1 MTNPVPWSRKSAKGI
16 FRKSMLKVIKLNNIL
31 SFAAT
36 TEISFNKGLNVL
48 IGANGSGKSNLIEAI
63 SLLQAM
69 PKDLTK
75 AVRDGGGIEEWL
87 WKGDENPI
95 AQIEAIIENPNGR
108 QSLRHTLKFRA
119 MNYRIE
125 VINELIENEKLYDR
139 AGYDQKYFY
148 YRYDGKRATVNV
160 NEKTNSHRKLHWEN
174 IETDQS
180 ILAQRQDPDAY
191 PEMAYLG
198 NSYQKIRLYREWQFG
213 RYTPSRKPQ
222 RADLPNDFLEE
233 NIVNLALILNSLR
246 QNREAKRKLLDA
258 LKLFNES
265 IEDFDLRVHS
275 GYVEIFFQ
283 ESNFNAPIPATR
295 LSDGTLRYLSLLAI
309 LLHPNPPPLICIEEP
324 ELGLH
329 PDVLPFLIDLLKEA
343 AQKTQIIITTHS
355 ADLIDDLTDMPESV
369 MVFDKYQGSTS
380 VNRLDKNALGA
391 WLKDYRLG
399 QLWRRGE
406 LGGNRW

>member
-1 MTNPVPWSRKSAKGI
+1 
-16 FRKSMLKVIKLNNIL
+16 MLKTIKLTNLL
-31 SFAAT
+31 SFGAT

-75 AVRDGGGIEEWL
+75 VIRDGGGIEEWL
-87 WKGDENPI
+87 WKGEKDSFAGIEILVENAKGQQP
-95 AQIEAIIENPNGR
+95 
-108 QSLRHTLKFRA
+108 LRHVLEFRA
-119 MNYRIE
+119 MGYRLE
-125 VINELIENEKLYDR
+125 VVNESIGEIYPPSVTSTSVFHYN
-139 AGYDQKYFY
+139 
-148 YRYDGKRATVNV
+148 YDGQQACVNPQLRDGKV
-160 NEKTNSHRKLHWEN
+160 LHDGTILHWEN
-174 IETDQS
+174 IETHQS

-191 PEMAYLG
+191 PEMAFLVDFYER
-198 NSYQKIRLYREWQFG
+198 IRFYREWQFG
-213 RYTPSRKPQ
+213 RSALPRTLQ

-233 NIVNLALILNSLR
+233 NASNLGLILNSFR
-246 QNREAKRKLLDA
+246 RNTEVKKKLLEA
-258 LKLFNES
+258 LKLFNEN
-265 IEDFDLRVHS
+265 IEDFDVLIQG
-275 GYVEIFFQ
+275 GYIQVFLQ
-283 ESNFNAPIPATR
+283 ENGFTIPATR

-329 PDVLPFLIDLLKEA
+329 PDILPSLIDLLKKA

-355 ADLIDDLTDMPESV
+355 ADLIDDLTDMPEAV
-369 MVFDKYQGSTS
+369 LVFDKAQGSTT
-380 VNRLDKNALGA
+380 VNRLDKTELSD
-391 WLKDYRLG
+391 WLKDYKLG

>member
-1 MTNPVPWSRKSAKGI
+1 
-16 FRKSMLKVIKLNNIL
+16 MLKTIKLTNLL
-31 SFAAT
+31 SFGAT

-87 WKGDENPI
+87 WKGEENPI
-95 AQIEAIIENPNGR
+95 AQIEAVIQNTKG
-108 QSLRHTLKFRA
+108 QQALRHTLKFRA
-119 MNYRIE
+119 TNYRIE
-125 VINELIENEKLYDR
+125 VINELIENETMYKG
-139 AGYDQKYFY
+139 AGYKQNYFY
-148 YRYDGKRATVNV
+148 YRYDGKQATVNERV
-160 NEKTNSHRKLHWEN
+160 ESRRELHWEN

-191 PEMAYLG
+191 PEMSYLSS
-198 NSYQKIRLYREWQFG
+198 NYQKIRLYREWQFG

-233 NIVNLALILNSLR
+233 NIINLALILNSLR
-246 QNREAKRKLLDA
+246 QNRDAKKKLLEA
-258 LKLFNES
+258 LKLFYED

-283 ESNFNAPIPATR
+283 ESNFNSPIPATR

-329 PDVLPFLIDLLKEA
+329 PDILPTLCDLLKEA
-343 AQKTQIIITTHS
+343 SQKTQVIITTHS
-355 ADLIDDLTDMPESV
+355 PDLIDDLTDMPEAV
-369 MVFDKYQGSTS
+369 LVFDKYKGSTTVKS
-380 VNRLDKNALGA
+380 LKQNDLIE
-391 WLKDYRLG
+391 WLADYKDYKLG
-399 QLWRRGE
+399 KLWRSGE
-406 LGGNRW
+406 FGGNRW

>member
-1 MTNPVPWSRKSAKGI
+1 
-16 FRKSMLKVIKLNNIL
+16 MLKTIRLHNLL
-31 SFAAT
+31 SFGEN
-36 TEISFNKGLNVL
+36 TEITFNKGLNVL
-48 IGANGSGKSNLIEAI
+48 IGANGSGKSNLIEVI

-87 WKGDENPI
+87 WKGEENSI
-95 AQIEAIIENPNGR
+95 AQIEAIIENPNG
-108 QSLRHTLKFRA
+108 QQALQHTLKFRA
-119 MNYRIE
+119 TNYRIE
-125 VINELIENEKLYDR
+125 VINELIENEKMYQG
-139 AGYDQKYFY
+139 ANYKQKYFY
-148 YRYDGKRATVNV
+148 YRYDGKQATVNERV
-160 NEKTNSHRKLHWEN
+160 ESRRELHWEN

-191 PEMAYLG
+191 PEMAYLSG
-198 NSYQKIRLYREWQFG
+198 NYQKIRLYREWQFG

-222 RADLPNDFLEE
+222 RADSPNDFLEE
-233 NIVNLALILNSLR
+233 NISNLALVLNSLR
-246 QNREAKRKLLDA
+246 QNREAKKKLLEA
-258 LKLFNES
+258 LQLFYED

-283 ESNFNAPIPATR
+283 ESNFNASIPATR

-329 PDVLPFLIDLLKEA
+329 PDILPTLIDLLKEA

-355 ADLIDDLTDMPESV
+355 TDLIDDLSDNPECV
-369 MVFDKYQGSTS
+369 LVFDKYQGSTT
-380 VNRLDKNALGA
+380 VNRLDKEELKE
-391 WLKDYRLG
+391 WLEDYRLG
-399 QLWRRGE
+399 ELWRRGHF
-406 LGGNRW
+406 GGNRW